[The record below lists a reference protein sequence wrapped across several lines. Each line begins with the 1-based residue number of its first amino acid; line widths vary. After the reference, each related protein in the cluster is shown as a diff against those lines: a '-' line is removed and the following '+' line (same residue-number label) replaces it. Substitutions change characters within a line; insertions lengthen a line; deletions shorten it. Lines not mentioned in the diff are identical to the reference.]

1 MSVKIFN
8 IENKKLNKAENIN
21 GEIEKKYYEYSKFS
35 KEELLKNLDTD
46 EKGLDESEVEQKQN
60 EYGKNIVIDK
70 KPKPWYL
77 FLLRAFLDQF
87 IIVLVILG
95 TISIFLDDVL
105 GGSIIYVITLIS
117 VVIRFVQ
124 EYSSYI
130 SDKRLN
136 DMIKSTT
143 NVRRK
148 ENDNLIEIN
157 IEELVVGDIVEL
169 GAGSIVPADLRIID
183 SKDLFISQSIFT
195 GESVPVEKFNDIKS
209 ESDGIIYLDNICFMG
224 SNVISGAAT
233 GVVIETGKNTYLGNI
248 AKEIENKKELTNFEI
263 GVNKI
268 TGLLIRYMLI
278 IVVFVFIINGIIK
291 KDWIQSLMF
300 AISVAVGITPS
311 MLSMIVN
318 VNLSKGAQFLS
329 KKKTLVKNSSSIQDL
344 GAMDTLCTDKTGTLT
359 IDKVVLQKYMNVTGE
374 EDLRVLEYAFLNSYY
389 STGIK
394 NLIDR
399 AIIEYGIEHGIKE
412 KTTGYK
418 KIDEIPFDY
427 NRKKMSIV
435 VKTPK
440 DKYRLITKGALEEV
454 LSICTKVKYNEEV
467 LELTTEMTD
476 KIIKNADEFHKKGMH
491 VIAICE
497 KLEYPG
503 EDIFNFE
510 DETDMVFIGY
520 VAFLDPPKE
529 DAKESIEALYN
540 AGIEIK
546 VLTGDSAAVTQ
557 NICEKV
563 GIKITQVL
571 TGKDIENMSDDE
583 LKVQV
588 EKTNIFARLA
598 PMQKE
603 RVVNA
608 LRKNSHVVGY
618 MGDGVNDAPSLR
630 AADVGISVDTG
641 TDIAKESADIILL
654 EKSLLVLKDGVI
666 EGRRIYGNI
675 MKYLK
680 MALSSN
686 FGNTFSV
693 LVASIFLP
701 FLPMLPI
708 QLIIQ
713 SLIYDL
719 SQIAIPFD
727 SVDKEF
733 IIKPKKWDTKD
744 LTHFMNALGVTSSIF
759 DVATFLALWYILGF
773 NSVDK
778 QSLFQTG
785 WFIEGLIS
793 QTLVVHFI
801 RTSKIPFIQSIAH
814 KALVITTS
822 ISIALAVMIPYIFK
836 DIKGFNFATLPG
848 TYYIYLVVILLLYV
862 VLVQFVKKMYIRR
875 YGNWL

>member
-8 IENKKLNKAENIN
+8 IKDKKINKNQEVN
-21 GEIEKKYYEYSKFS
+21 EKFEQEYYEYAKYS
-35 KEELLKNLDTD
+35 KEELF
-46 EKGLDESEVEQKQN
+46 EKLNTSSDGLDEVSIEEKVSK
-60 EYGKNIVIDK
+60 YGKNIVIDK

-77 FLLRAFLDQF
+77 FLLRSFLDQF
-87 IIVLVILG
+87 IIVLIILG
-95 TISIFLDDVL
+95 TVSILLDDRL
-105 GGSIIYVITLIS
+105 GGIIIYIITVISAI
-117 VVIRFVQ
+117 IRFMQ

-130 SDKRLN
+130 SDKKLN

-148 ENDNLIEIN
+148 TSNDLIQIN
-157 IEELVVGDIVEL
+157 IEDLVVGDIVEL
-169 GAGSIVPADLRIID
+169 GAGSIIPADLRVIE

-195 GESVPVEKFNDIKS
+195 GESIPIEKFSVEKSNS
-209 ESDGIIYLDNICFMG
+209 ESAVYIDDICFMG

-233 GVVIETGKNTYLGNI
+233 CVVIRTGKNTYLGNI
-248 AKEIENKKELTNFEI
+248 ASEIEGKKETTNFETGI
-263 GVNKI
+263 NKI
-268 TGLLIRYMLI
+268 TNLLIRYMLI
-278 IVVFVFIINGIIK
+278 IVILVFIINGVVK
-291 KDWIQSLMF
+291 KDWVQSLMF
-300 AISVAVGITPS
+300 AISVAVGITPG

-318 VNLSKGAQFLS
+318 VNTSKGAKFLS
-329 KKKTLVKNSSSIQDL
+329 KKKTLVKNTNSVQNL
-344 GAMDTLCTDKTGTLT
+344 GAMDVLCTDKTGTLT
-359 IDKVVLQKYMNVTGE
+359 IDKVILQRYMNIEGQ

-399 AIIEYGIEHGIKE
+399 AIIEYGTEHGIKE

-440 DKYRLITKGALEEV
+440 DKYRLITKGALEEI
-454 LSICTKVKYNEEV
+454 LKICSKVKDNNDV
-467 LELTTEMTD
+467 LEITDEITE

-503 EDIFNFE
+503 EEIFNFE
-510 DETDMVFIGY
+510 DEADMVFIGY

-529 DAKESIEALYN
+529 DAKESLEALYSS
-540 AGIEIK
+540 GIDVK

-557 NICEKV
+557 NICEQV
-563 GIKITQVL
+563 GIKITNIL
-571 TGKDIENMSDDE
+571 TGKDIDEMSDDE

-603 RVVNA
+603 RVVLA
-608 LRKNSHVVGY
+608 LRQNWHVVGY

-654 EKSLLVLKDGVI
+654 EKSLLVLRDGVL
-666 EGRRIYGNI
+666 EGRRTYGNI

-680 MALSSN
+680 MALSAN
-686 FGNTFSV
+686 VGNTFSV

-733 IIKPKKWDTKD
+733 ILKPKKWDTKD
-744 LTHFMNALGVTSSIF
+744 LKHFMNALGVTSSIF

-773 NSVDK
+773 NSVEK
-778 QSLFQTG
+778 QALFQTG
-785 WFIEGLIS
+785 WFVEGLIS
-793 QTLVVHFI
+793 QTLIVHFI
-801 RTSKIPFIQSIAH
+801 RTSKIPFIESIAN
-814 KALVITTS
+814 KALIITTS
-822 ISIALAVMIPYIFK
+822 VSAVLAILIPYIFMSV
-836 DIKGFNFATLPG
+836 KGFNFSVLPSS
-848 TYYIYLVVILLLYV
+848 YYIYLVMILLLYA
-862 VLVQFVKKMYIRR
+862 VLVEFVKKMYIKR